1 MKDEKAESEEGTVDY
16 QRNREGEENKGGGRD
31 TWITRVRVWQL

>member
-16 QRNREGEENKGGGRD
+16 QRNREGRRIKEVAEIHG
-31 TWITRVRVWQL
+31 